1 MRHLARLALAALL
14 AAPLASGCGR
24 PGQGSTWD
32 VVEEMDRA
40 ERAFAPVR
48 PPGPLGSPVSGVK
61 DEDMPCL
68 KTCHDRE
75 KWATGKP
82 YPHRGESHRE
92 NGRHCID
99 CHAMGHRSAK
109 ADRRVCKDCH

>member
-1 MRHLARLALAALL
+1 M
-14 AAPLASGCGR
+14 
-24 PGQGSTWD
+24 
-32 VVEEMDRA
+32 EEA
-40 ERAFAPVR
+40 EKAFAPTP
-48 PPGPLGSPVSGVK
+48 PPGPLGSPLIGAK

-75 KWATGKP
+75 KWAKGRP
-82 YPHRGESHRE
+82 YPHLGASHRE

-99 CHAMGHRSAK
+99 CHAMGHQSAK